1 MSPIVSQFNI
11 WRYLAS
17 AGSLLEKELFNQ
29 KGLYA
34 RCEGFSPNWN
44 SWSSVMFAFNHPLKN
59 IIQIIM
65 PVIVFGYVCKENS
78 IKKSSYQRRLKR
90 NSYSWRKSSLA
101 SLISPSL
108 AALFEKKI
116 ESFILILGQSVW
128 SLLFN
133 FSLWDG
139 GIVTRTWWDCD

>member
-1 MSPIVSQFNI
+1 MNPIVSQFNI

-17 AGSLLEKELFNQ
+17 AGLLLEKELFNQ

-34 RCEGFSPNWN
+34 RCEGFSPNGN
-44 SWSSVMFAFNHPLKN
+44 SWSSIMFAFNHPLKN

-101 SLISPSL
+101 SLISSSL
-108 AALFEKKI
+108 ASLFLRKKL
-116 ESFILILGQSVW
+116 SPSSWYLV
-128 SLLFN
+128 SLCGVFYSTFLF
-133 FSLWDG
+133 G
-139 GIVTRTWWDCD
+139 MVG

>member
-1 MSPIVSQFNI
+1 MKAFRLMKI
-11 WRYLAS
+11 
-17 AGSLLEKELFNQ
+17 AGQVLCSH
-29 KGLYA
+29 
-34 RCEGFSPNWN
+34 SI
-44 SWSSVMFAFNHPLKN
+44 NHPLKN

-65 PVIVFGYVCKENS
+65 PLIFFGFVYKESSVKN
-78 IKKSSYQRRLKR
+78 SSYQRTLKH

-101 SLISPSL
+101 SLISPSF
-108 AALFEKKI
+108 ASLFEKKI

-139 GIVTRTWWDCD
+139 GIMTRTWRDYD

>member
-1 MSPIVSQFNI
+1 MNPIVSQFNI

-17 AGSLLEKELFNQ
+17 AGLVLEKEFFNQ
-29 KGLYA
+29 KGLFA
-34 RCEGFSPNWN
+34 RCEGFLLNEN
-44 SWSSVMFAFNHPLKN
+44 SWPSIMFAFNHPLKN

-65 PVIVFGYVCKENS
+65 PLIFFGYACKDS
-78 IKKSSYQRRLKR
+78 SLKKSSYQRMLKH

-108 AALFEKKI
+108 ASLFEKKI
-116 ESFILILGQSVW
+116 KSFILILGQFMW
-128 SLLFN
+128 SLLFK

-139 GIVTRTWWDCD
+139 GIMTRTWRDYD